1 VTGVRRR
8 ILALSALALT
18 CFALDAGAQS
28 AAAIGLGLALSSY
41 DPTGPLGQSATS
53 IGPLIRINTGSG
65 FGPTI
70 GFDWYSVGVE
80 TTAGGQ
86 RVYLGRVRVRPVMA
100 GVAYKWN
107 RGKYW
112 LSASVVG
119 GYAFARLAVNDRARP
134 VLRSGLGASVLSF
147 DAGNS
152 FVWRPQLG
160 LWYDA
165 DARVGITASIAY
177 IGVRPMLRVA
187 FDTGV
192 RQTRLDAACTVLT
205 FGLVYGVF

>member
-1 VTGVRRR
+1 MRR
-8 ILALSALALT
+8 IFVLFALALT

-28 AAAIGLGLALSSY
+28 AGVIGLGLAVSSY

-53 IGPLIRINTGSG
+53 IGPLIRIKMGPG

-80 TTAGGQ
+80 TTVGGQ

-100 GVAYKWN
+100 GVAYNWN

-112 LSASVVG
+112 LSMSVVG
-119 GYAFARLAVNDRARP
+119 GYAFARLAVNDRALP
-134 VLRSGLGASVLSF
+134 ALRSGLGAGFLSV

-160 LWYDA
+160 VWYDA
-165 DARVGITASIAY
+165 AARVGVTASIAY

-187 FDTGV
+187 SDTGV

-205 FGLVYGVF
+205 FGLVFGVF